1 MSGQYLSPSGGGHAL
16 TPPRRQS
23 LGKPL
28 PYQLADVRLAAP
40 PVESHL
46 YTQVFKLRRSS
57 GITHSFPWLSPSE
70 GYVTNPSYP
79 VCRSPRIATVRARLA
94 CLIHAANVHSEPG
107 SNPSCNLLEQQPKL
121 SLAINRIACPTC
133 ASSQNDARASNS
145 ANSFLDHQ
153 PNFQRTASRPPRG
166 GSATGRRIIARASG
180 ESINPFR
187 FFSKAN
193 YSYHPW
199 PNPIR
204 LLHFPTSIIF
214 RNPHRDSKL
223 HRSPQARSRHAHSL
237 H

>member
-16 TPPRRQS
+16 TPPRRRS
-23 LGKPL
+23 LGEPL
-28 PYQLADVRLAAP
+28 PHQLADVKLAAP
-40 PVESHL
+40 LAESHL
-46 YTQVFKLRRSS
+46 CAQVFKLGRSS

-121 SLAINRIACPTC
+121 SLAINRNACPTC
-133 ASSQNDARASNS
+133 ASSQNDALASNS

-166 GSATGRRIIARASG
+166 VRDG
-180 ESINPFR
+180 EANNSQGQQRVNQPFR
-187 FFSKAN
+187 FFSKTN
-193 YSYHPW
+193 SGYHLAVDSDSFAPFFD
-199 PNPIR
+199 
-204 LLHFPTSIIF
+204 LTHFSE
-214 RNPHRDSKL
+214 S
-223 HRSPQARSRHAHSL
+223 SP
-237 H
+237 